1 MASETRE
8 RSSRC
13 SVHICEEER
22 SAPNARSDDRG
33 YLRSAEPQEERQ
45 KCPMHNNHMFFS
57 SPCPWHS
64 YSSDSNAS
72 SSIRDRADNG

>member
-1 MASETRE
+1 MASKTRE

-33 YLRSAEPQEERQ
+33 YLRSAEPQEEMQ
-45 KCPMHNNHMFFS
+45 KCPKANTRMLSIFS
-57 SPCPWHS
+57 CPFHV
-64 YSSDSNAS
+64 YASDGNAS
-72 SSIRDRADNG
+72 SSIRD